1 MKETILDV
9 LMYLFENYLD
19 EDQLF
24 QQDQDELKH
33 ELHAAGF
40 HHSPVNSA
48 FEWLESLALQQEQS
62 DNAISDER
70 CLPVRI
76 YTATEVNKLGMEG
89 RSFLL
94 FLEHVG
100 VLDLFSRE
108 IIIDR
113 CMALDSDDFSLDHL
127 KWVALMVLFNQPGQE
142 SAYTWMEDLVYKNLP
157 TYFH

>member
-1 MKETILDV
+1 MKESILDV

-19 EDQLF
+19 EDNLF
-24 QQDQDELKH
+24 DQDQDELKH

-40 HHSPVNSA
+40 HQTPVNSA
-48 FEWLESLALQQEQS
+48 FEWLESLAVQQEQM
-62 DNAISDER
+62 DDAPADR
-70 CLPVRI
+70 LPTRI
-76 YTATEVNKLGMEG
+76 YTPIEIAKLGVEG

-94 FLEHVG
+94 FLEQAR
-100 VLDLFSRE
+100 VLDMFSRE

-113 CMALDSDDFSLDHL
+113 CMALDSEDLSLDHL

-157 TYFH
+157 AYFH